1 MSHKVPSL
9 LEMLAQLIAAP
20 SVSSVSP
27 AFDMGNRKVIELLAN
42 WLDDLG
48 FNTEIIPIPDMPNK
62 ANLIAQL
69 GDGEEGLV
77 LAGHTDTVPYDQ
89 TAWRHNPFTL
99 VEENGK
105 LYGLGTTD
113 MKGFIAI
120 AIEASKAFRA
130 ETLNKPLIILAT
142 ADEESTMK
150 GALHLT
156 KLGKPRA
163 RYAVIGEPTN
173 LVPVRMHKGVAMEAL
188 KLTGRSGHSSNP
200 ALGINALDGMS
211 KAISTIIAWRT
222 ELADR
227 VRNETFEIPYTT
239 LNLGYIR
246 GGDNPNRI
254 CGQCE
259 LHFDMRLMP
268 GLNMAQLRPELQ
280 TRLKETL
287 ADSDLQL
294 EMRNLDVEVPAFETP
309 ADATLVGLMEE
320 LTGQT
325 ARTAA
330 FATEA
335 PFLQQ
340 LGIETI
346 ICGPGD
352 IEVAH
357 QPDEFLLVNRLKP
370 TQQLLE
376 QLIRRVCCAD

>member
-1 MSHKVPSL
+1 MSHNAPAV

-27 AFDMGNRKVIELLAN
+27 AFDMGNRKVVELLAN

-48 FNTEIIPIPDMPNK
+48 FNTDIIPIPDMPNK

-69 GDGEEGLV
+69 GNGEDGLV

-89 TAWRHNPFTL
+89 TAWRHDPFTL
-99 VEENGK
+99 VEEDGK

-120 AIEASKAFRA
+120 AVEAAKAFRTQ
-130 ETLNKPLIILAT
+130 TLSKPLIILAT

-156 KLGKPRA
+156 KLGRPRA
-163 RYAVIGEPTN
+163 RYAVIGEPTS

-188 KLTGRSGHSSNP
+188 KLTGRAGHSSNP
-200 ALGINALDGMS
+200 TLGVNALDGMN
-211 KAISTIIAWRT
+211 KAINTIIAWRA

-227 VRNETFEIPYTT
+227 VRNEAFDIPYTT

-268 GLNMAQLRPELQ
+268 GMNMAQLRPELQ
-280 TRLKETL
+280 TRLNETL
-287 ADSDLQL
+287 ADSGLQL
-294 EMRNLDVEVPAFETP
+294 EMRNLDVEVPSFETP
-309 ADATLVGLMEE
+309 ADTTLVRLIEE
-320 LTGQT
+320 ITGQR
-325 ARTAA
+325 ARSIA
-330 FATEA
+330 FASEA

-357 QPDEFLLVNRLKP
+357 QPDEFLLVDRIQT

-376 QLIRRVCCAD
+376 QLIRRTCCTD